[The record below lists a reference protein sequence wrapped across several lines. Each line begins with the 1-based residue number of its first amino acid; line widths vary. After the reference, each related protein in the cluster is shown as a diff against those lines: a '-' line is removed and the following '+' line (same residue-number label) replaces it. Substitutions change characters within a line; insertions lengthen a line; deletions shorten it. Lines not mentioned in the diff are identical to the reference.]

1 MEIEVIENEPNVGK
15 PKIKLE
21 PRRPKKTRK
30 PYVKRS
36 KMSDDDVRKACSIC
50 CNGDIPDPMLH
61 ISQNHFGMSQFSLG
75 SGSYGRWGRQISVQS
90 TVISTEIALARKE
103 ITDLNITQYA
113 VPEKVKGKIRYTA
126 RCVGGSR
133 FHVAHAFSILF
144 KLTMKW
150 KSFVRF
156 QAVWQHLEHQKQKNI
171 KYIEHIMTKSN
182 SSRTIIR

>member
-1 MEIEVIENEPNVGK
+1 MVQAYLIFCHRTATPVWQPDSNPNSENEDNEGMEIEVIENEPNAGK

-75 SGSYGRWGRQISVQS
+75 SGSNGRGGGQISVQS
-90 TVISTEIALARKE
+90 TVISR
-103 ITDLNITQYA
+103 
-113 VPEKVKGKIRYTA
+113 P
-126 RCVGGSR
+126 
-133 FHVAHAFSILF
+133 
-144 KLTMKW
+144 
-150 KSFVRF
+150 
-156 QAVWQHLEHQKQKNI
+156 
-171 KYIEHIMTKSN
+171 
-182 SSRTIIR
+182 

>member
-1 MEIEVIENEPNVGK
+1 MVQAYLIFCHRTATPVWQPDSNLNSENEDNEGMEIEVIENEPNAGK

-75 SGSYGRWGRQISVQS
+75 SGSYGR
-90 TVISTEIALARKE
+90 
-103 ITDLNITQYA
+103 
-113 VPEKVKGKIRYTA
+113 
-126 RCVGGSR
+126 
-133 FHVAHAFSILF
+133 
-144 KLTMKW
+144 
-150 KSFVRF
+150 
-156 QAVWQHLEHQKQKNI
+156 
-171 KYIEHIMTKSN
+171 
-182 SSRTIIR
+182 

>member
-75 SGSYGRWGRQISVQS
+75 SGSYGR
-90 TVISTEIALARKE
+90 
-103 ITDLNITQYA
+103 
-113 VPEKVKGKIRYTA
+113 
-126 RCVGGSR
+126 
-133 FHVAHAFSILF
+133 
-144 KLTMKW
+144 
-150 KSFVRF
+150 
-156 QAVWQHLEHQKQKNI
+156 
-171 KYIEHIMTKSN
+171 
-182 SSRTIIR
+182 